1 MMKIGTS
8 GRRSGPAWDRAPGR
22 TSAMAVVLG
31 ACALMLGGCAVTTT
45 TTVGKEP
52 DPERLRLLER
62 SAVKL
67 GCQTAECAYAFN
79 KQRGQL
85 LSLHDKGFHAAL
97 AEQVMALGYDH
108 DLAYYYLGYAAE
120 GLGYGPAALTYY
132 RMARV
137 TQSKCAAEVHTCN
150 GFRMETLLPQ
160 RIGALEARLGP
171 AATLVYPMTRS
182 VDARGLTKYAGPN
195 IAEDGHTL
203 VLRAW
208 QSPDGQ
214 VLYQVYLGIRYQGP
228 KRNYASATDRDGKAM
243 RVALA
248 GSDQSD
254 CRGRNCMVVEYLSVT
269 LPRPYLAAN
278 IVRGLQFTV
287 IAPNSRHPV
296 FLPGSHL
303 KEYLRQV
310 P

>member
-1 MMKIGTS
+1 MSRTEASM
-8 GRRSGPAWDRAPGR
+8 RSGMLM
-22 TSAMAVVLG
+22 SALVV
-31 ACALMLGGCAVTTT
+31 CALLLGGCAATAT

-67 GCQTAECAYAFN
+67 GCRTPECAYAFS

-97 AEQVMALGYDH
+97 AAQVMALDYDN
-108 DLAYYYLGYAAE
+108 DLAYYYLGHAAE
-120 GLGYGPAALTYY
+120 GLGYGQAALTYY
-132 RMARV
+132 RTARV
-137 TQSKCAAEVHTCN
+137 TPSKCAVEVHTCN
-150 GFRMETLLPQ
+150 GFRMDTLLPQ

-171 AATLVYPMTRS
+171 AATSVYPMTRS
-182 VDARGLTKYAGPN
+182 ADARGLTKFTGPN
-195 IAEDGHTL
+195 IAEDGHTTI
-203 VLRAW
+203 LRAW

-228 KRNYASATDRDGKAM
+228 KRGYASAVDRDGTAL
-243 RVALA
+243 RIALA
-248 GSDQSD
+248 GSDPGD
-254 CRGRNCMVVEYLSVT
+254 CRGRNCVFVEYLSVT

-278 IVRGLQFTV
+278 LVRGLQFTV
-287 IAPNSRHPV
+287 VAPNSRHPV
-296 FLPGSHL
+296 FIPGSHV